1 MAAGEPSPAPPLVLV
16 GPLGW
21 GDALH
26 AGLPPAPSSPPGTSP
41 NPTLAR
47 VVAGAAAVVV
57 PPRSRGLRSPPSR
70 PWPAGAPVVASD
82 LLALREALGDQAE
95 LCNFPGDLAALAAAL
110 ARPTTR
116 AASRRGPPRQGGRLH
131 LGDLCPGDP
140 NGLPAGPGVPAV
152 TTTPP
157 GEGPAAAPGERRPGL
172 GGPLVGVVAEQLLR
186 PVPGGVGRYVQ
197 ALARHLPVEAAVDR
211 AGRWSSSSP
220 ATRTRLAAAGPPVA
234 ATRRLGRLVTRTWVT
249 MRRPGLPAESCSTAS
264 TWSTRPAPPCPDGA
278 RRPLVA
284 TVHDLAFRHFPEAY
298 PPAGRRYHERSARIV
313 ADEAA
318 RVLVPSEAT
327 ARDLAELYGVDRGR
341 VTITPL
347 GVEVPAEP
355 DRAGAERLLR
365 DLGVRGRFLLAVGT
379 LEPRKNLPRLLDA
392 FGEVTDELPGH
403 WLVVVG
409 PVGWGRG
416 CGPPGTRSGSSWP
429 ARSATP
435 SSTPSTRPPTA
446 WPTRACTRASAWP
459 ARGHGQRHPGADQRP
474 LQPARG
480 RRRRR
485 PAGRPA
491 RPVGHRRRPG
501 PAGRRRGA
509 APHGWSRPAAAA
521 PPASPGGPPPG
532 PPTARS
538 RSAT

>member
-1 MAAGEPSPAPPLVLV
+1 
-16 GPLGW
+16 
-21 GDALH
+21 
-26 AGLPPAPSSPPGTSP
+26 
-41 NPTLAR
+41 
-47 VVAGAAAVVV
+47 
-57 PPRSRGLRSPPSR
+57 
-70 PWPAGAPVVASD
+70 
-82 LLALREALGDQAE
+82 
-95 LCNFPGDLAALAAAL
+95 
-110 ARPTTR
+110 
-116 AASRRGPPRQGGRLH
+116 
-131 LGDLCPGDP
+131 
-140 NGLPAGPGVPAV
+140 V

-157 GEGPAAAPGERRPGL
+157 GEGPAAAPEERRPGL
-172 GGPLVGVVAEQLLR
+172 GGPRVGVVAEQLLR

-211 AGRWSSSSP
+211 GAVEFLVARHP
-220 ATRTRLAAAGPPVA
+220 DERLAAAGLPA
-234 ATRRLGRLVTRTWVT
+234 GTRRLAWPGRLVTRTWVT
-249 MRRPGLPAESCSTAS
+249 MRRPGLPAELLDGLDLVHATSA
-264 TWSTRPAPPCPDGA
+264 AVPPTG

-409 PVGWGRG
+409 PVGWGPRLRPTWDSIRVKLA
-416 CGPPGTRSGSSWP
+416 GPVGDPLLHALYQAADGLAYPSLYEGFGLPVLEAMANGIPVLTSDRSSLPEVAGDAALLVDP
-429 ARSATP
+429 LDRSAIAAGLV
-435 SSTPSTRPPTA
+435 RLA
-446 WPTRACTRASAWP
+446 GDEA
-459 ARGHGQRHPGADQRP
+459 
-474 LQPARG
+474 L
-480 RRRRR
+480 RRRL
-485 PAGRPA
+485 
-491 RPVGHRRRPG
+491 VE
-501 PAGRRRGA
+501 AGRRRA
-509 APHGWSRPAAAA
+509 AGFTWRATAAA
-521 PPASPGGPPPG
+521 
-532 PPTARS
+532 TW
-538 RSAT
+538 ATYRLVTERHG